1 MIEGAKEVARTPKL
15 DDNVNL
21 ARLGAIDTIRLVMS
35 KFTKNEMEELENA
48 EKLSAE
54 KLRRLG
60 SLNSLIETSVNE
72 MNRRKES
79 SVTLNLSSI
88 YLPYID
94 ECVDTKT
101 GWGRFYNI
109 DVQKRSIPANVK
121 HYFLCIISRKDVTTK
136 KEGK

>member
-1 MIEGAKEVARTPKL
+1 MIEGAKEVARSPKI

-21 ARLGAIDTIRLVMS
+21 ARLSAGDTIRLVMS

-54 KLRRLG
+54 KLRRMG
-60 SLNSLIETSVNE
+60 SLNSLIDTAVNE

-88 YLPYID
+88 YLPYVD
-94 ECVDTKT
+94 ECMSEET
-101 GWGRFYNI
+101 GWGRFYDIEIHKTNI
-109 DVQKRSIPANVK
+109 PQNVK
-121 HYFLCIISRKDVTTK
+121 HYFLCVVRKK
-136 KEGK
+136 NIK